1 MALILRYFTEF
12 GSSGTHCV
20 KVVEGVV
27 LKKFM
32 FDILCPVMSFLYKNM
47 YRKWTGWFFNIAL
60 LEILWIGDLMCC
72 RYDAVS
78 V

>member
-32 FDILCPVMSFLYKNM
+32 FDISCPVMSFLYKKYVPEM
-47 YRKWTGWFFNIAL
+47 ARLVFHRNIVR
-60 LEILWIGDLMCC
+60 DSMD
-72 RYDAVS
+72 R
-78 V
+78 